1 MERKFPGSGNIK
13 ASVLEGGMA
22 GRCESKE
29 EQFQMELVRAAWARS
44 FKAFAAAE
52 IEMRL
57 FS

>member
-29 EQFQMELVRAAWARS
+29 EQFQMQLAR
-44 FKAFAAAE
+44 AFAAAK

-57 FS
+57 FSQIREIREQ